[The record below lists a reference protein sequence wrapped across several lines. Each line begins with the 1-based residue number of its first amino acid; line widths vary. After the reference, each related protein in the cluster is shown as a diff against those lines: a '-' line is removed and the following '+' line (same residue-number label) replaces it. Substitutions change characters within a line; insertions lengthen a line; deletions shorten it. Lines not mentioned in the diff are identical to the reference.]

1 MTIITNADEFVGNL
15 VRGVGVFT
23 LYAGLVSGIYIT
35 LNAIRAMD
43 YKNIT
48 IYALMTGGLFY
59 IFSIG
64 VGLAGPLAE
73 MELLSDDDWDEE
85 EAEGYY

>member
-1 MTIITNADEFVGNL
+1 MTIITDADGFVGNL

-59 IFSIG
+59 C
-64 VGLAGPLAE
+64 LAARGYLLGPLAE
-73 MELLSDDDWDEE
+73 MELLSSHIDEE